1 MLPTTS
7 FILFLISIH
16 NPSKCKPV
24 VPVAIAAITC
34 EPGGKR
40 RWCPPM
46 PGLPV
51 PMLRPGG
58 RARPRG
64 GKDGYGGRAG
74 GGTGHGSV
82 ESESW
87 KKYT

>member
-1 MLPTTS
+1 MTS
-7 FILFLISIH
+7 LCCRS
-16 NPSKCKPV
+16 SKP
-24 VPVAIAAITC
+24 TC
-34 EPGGKR
+34 EPGGMS

-46 PGLPV
+46 PALPV

-58 RARPRG
+58 KAKPRG

-74 GGTGHGSV
+74 GGMAHGSV

-87 KKYT
+87 HMMQRGRVYKQG

>member
-1 MLPTTS
+1 
-7 FILFLISIH
+7 
-16 NPSKCKPV
+16 
-24 VPVAIAAITC
+24 
-34 EPGGKR
+34 
-40 RWCPPM
+40 M

-51 PMLRPGG
+51 PKLRPG
-58 RARPRG
+58 AKAKPRG

-87 KKYT
+87 RTPRKDKIMRKVEYVTCSYSTTVTLDAGCSFGWVK